1 MSRIIGLYA
10 GRIIKKKN
18 KKNTST
24 DFSTRILKLKIT
36 NNFLEIFEIRKI
48 TFFLFSF

>member
-10 GRIIKKKN
+10 GRIIKKIER
-18 KKNTST
+18 NTST